1 MDRRTSLIA
10 RIKAKCL
17 VEDTGHSSPC
27 WVWQG
32 GHSGSGR
39 GGGYGRISVDG
50 QTAATHIV
58 MFTCVHGYLSGN
70 KQVDHLCNQTMCCNP
85 DHLEAVSAA
94 MNQKRKYQRANVC
107 LSQNS
112 LLS

>member
-32 GHSGSGR
+32 GHSGSVS
-39 GGGYGRISVDG
+39 YAHVSMLTPLFKACTEFISTTVYRY
-50 QTAATHIV
+50 TRPIV
-58 MFTCVHGYLSGN
+58 PKYLI
-70 KQVDHLCNQTMCCNP
+70 
-85 DHLEAVSAA
+85 
-94 MNQKRKYQRANVC
+94 RKYFP
-107 LSQNS
+107 
-112 LLS
+112 

>member
-27 WVWQG
+27 WVWQR

-39 GGGYGRISVDG
+39 GGGYGRISVDR

-58 MFTCVHGYLSGN
+58 MFTCVHGYW
-70 KQVDHLCNQTMCCNP
+70 KQ
-85 DHLEAVSAA
+85 
-94 MNQKRKYQRANVC
+94 
-107 LSQNS
+107 S
-112 LLS
+112 LLL